1 MQDGLLGLEHA
12 GQPPSKTTTI
22 PLRLGARS
30 NVGMTAFTGCFP
42 ARGLPGLEQGM
53 GMREVRVVAIGVD
66 QRSGSP
72 VLLLREAAAQ
82 KRVLPVWVGLAEA
95 TAIELERRHIP
106 APRPLT
112 HQLIC
117 QVIDACGRRLERVS
131 VTSLHEGTF
140 HAELLIGP
148 DVRVSARVS
157 DAVAMA
163 LHQGV
168 PIHAADVVLDQAA
181 MADIQMI
188 DNGLDEDGD
197 PAGPV
202 DDTELE
208 RMRRFLD
215 DANPEDFDIS

>member
-1 MQDGLLGLEHA
+1 MVMSE
-12 GQPPSKTTTI
+12 
-22 PLRLGARS
+22 
-30 NVGMTAFTGCFP
+30 M
-42 ARGLPGLEQGM
+42 
-53 GMREVRVVAIGVD
+53 RVVAIGVD
-66 QRSGSP
+66 PRAGSP
-72 VLLLREAAAQ
+72 VLLLREAAARQ
-82 KRVLPVWVGLAEA
+82 RVLPVWVGPAEA
-95 TAIELERRHIP
+95 NAIELERRHIP
-106 APRPLT
+106 TPRPLA

-117 QVIDACGRRLERVS
+117 QVIGSCGRRLERVC

-140 HAELLIGP
+140 HAELVISP

-168 PIHAADVVLDQAA
+168 SIHAADAVLEEAA
-181 MADIQMI
+181 VADVQVI
-188 DNGLDEDGD
+188 DAGLDEGDD

-202 DDTELE
+202 DDAELE

>member
-1 MQDGLLGLEHA
+1 MSE
-12 GQPPSKTTTI
+12 
-22 PLRLGARS
+22 
-30 NVGMTAFTGCFP
+30 M
-42 ARGLPGLEQGM
+42 
-53 GMREVRVVAIGVD
+53 RVVAIGVD

-131 VTSLHEGTF
+131 VTSLREGTF

-163 LHQGV
+163 LHLGV
-168 PIHAADVVLDQAA
+168 SIHAADVVLDQAA
-181 MADIQMI
+181 MADMQMI
-188 DNGLDEDGD
+188 DASLDEDGD
-197 PAGPV
+197 PARPL
-202 DDTELE
+202 DDAELE